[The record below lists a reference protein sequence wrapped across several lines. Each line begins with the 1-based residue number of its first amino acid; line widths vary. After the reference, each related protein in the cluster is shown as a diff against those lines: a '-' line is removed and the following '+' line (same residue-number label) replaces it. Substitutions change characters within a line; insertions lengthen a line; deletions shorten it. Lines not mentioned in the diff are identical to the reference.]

1 MERISAK
8 FFCQRYKIFIWKY
21 VLKIFSYLLIN
32 NFFNLY
38 SCYEFKILFIKISHN
53 FIKKK
58 NTNTCFN
65 TLPRVIKTNLLT
77 AKQGG
82 ITVDIREGLI
92 PTALGTAVTAA
103 GYALKQTRGTNKM
116 IANTVFGFGLAH
128 VVLGVIDLVEHRR

>member
-1 MERISAK
+1 M
-8 FFCQRYKIFIWKY
+8 
-21 VLKIFSYLLIN
+21 LIN

-38 SCYEFKILFIKISHN
+38 SCYGFKILFIKILHN
-53 FIKKK
+53 FIEKK

-65 TLPRVIKTNLLT
+65 TLLRVIKTNLLT
-77 AKQGG
+77 TKQGG